1 MHCHLVEIE
10 RRGGPLILVKK
21 YRDKNTTVDE
31 YCAMV
36 IMEFLIE
43 VVIGQQDDGL
53 NVNYFLPGCA
63 HTYSQIFMDC

>member
-21 YRDKNTTVDE
+21 YRDKNTM

-36 IMEFLIE
+36 TMESLIE